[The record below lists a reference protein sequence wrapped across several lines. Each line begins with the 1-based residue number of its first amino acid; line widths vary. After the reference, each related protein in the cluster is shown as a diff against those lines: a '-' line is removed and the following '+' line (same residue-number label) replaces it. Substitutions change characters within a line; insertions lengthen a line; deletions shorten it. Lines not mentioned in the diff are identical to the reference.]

1 MVKVHMYKKEIKKIC
16 THQHLVIEDII
27 KRLRE
32 KFPKAGLSTVYRNL
46 DEMVNDGELK
56 KLKVLWSKWVYETNI
71 WNHAHLIDNKTGKIM
86 DVAINKLDTS
96 FIPKDFSTKNIEL
109 NIYWEFNK

>member
-1 MVKVHMYKKEIKKIC
+1 MVKIHMYKKEIKKIC

-46 DEMVNDGELK
+46 DEMVADGELI

-71 WNHAHLIDNKTGKIM
+71 GQHAHLVDNKTGKIV
-86 DVAINKLDTS
+86 DVDISRLDTS
-96 FIPKDFSTKNIEL
+96 FIPKDFCAENVEI
-109 NIYWEFNK
+109 NIYWEFS

>member
-1 MVKVHMYKKEIKKIC
+1 MYKKEIKKIC
-16 THQHLVIEDII
+16 THQHLVIEDIV

-46 DEMVNDGELK
+46 DEMVNDWELI
-56 KLKVLWSKWVYETNI
+56 KLKVLGSKWVYEANI
-71 WNHAHLIDNKTGKIM
+71 WQHAHLIDNKSGKII
-86 DVAINKLDTS
+86 DVDISKFDSS
-96 FIPKDFSTKNIEL
+96 FIPKDFCAKNIEL